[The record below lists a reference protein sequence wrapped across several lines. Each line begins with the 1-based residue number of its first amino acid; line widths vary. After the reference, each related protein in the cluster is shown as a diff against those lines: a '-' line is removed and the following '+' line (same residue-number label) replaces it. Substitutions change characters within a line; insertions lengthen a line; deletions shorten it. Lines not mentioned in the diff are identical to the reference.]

1 MKDREQKTR
10 ALRYS
15 VSKGWFPQLEVDV
28 QPPKALGK
36 NIVLMTDLDVFA
48 SMPDDFCGFRNV
60 VFDCKTTMKESAI
73 NRALWLRG
81 VLDRMHAEQGVC
93 ILRKNVIESD
103 HKLISTK
110 LGIILLA
117 EDEFE
122 IFAKS
127 TSRRYENELGHVC
140 DIEAWEKLFGLKEAY
155 PALAQALNFSRSVY
169 WMIDDAA
176 EACRR
181 TLVVIHDIRGELDPA
196 KEEHLAIAFD
206 LASLFARSLAILT
219 AYIFRAYL
227 LPKQQAELEEAVKVL
242 LYGGREAY
250 EHRNQLYKL
259 LLKERKGI
267 DADDGDLSLPDWER
281 FIHLVRQFLDSPN
294 DVAHVPLI
302 LREVAFS
309 YLRKSTNRAF
319 AKGLCVESPQAGRF
333 AVLII
338 DYLFKATKL
347 PAEFIEKGDNVL
359 MPLLER

>member
-1 MKDREQKTR
+1 MKDRDQKAK
-10 ALRYS
+10 ALKYS

-28 QPPKALGK
+28 QPPKAIGK

-48 SMPDDFCGFRNV
+48 SIPDDFCGFRNV
-60 VFDCKTTMKESAI
+60 VFDCKTGMKESAI

-93 ILRKNVIESD
+93 ILRKSAIESD

-127 TSRRYENELGHVC
+127 TSKRYEEDLGHVSNI
-140 DIEAWEKLFGLKEAY
+140 DAWEKLFALKTIY
-155 PALAQALNFSRSVY
+155 PALTQAVNFSRSAY

-181 TLVVIHDIRGELDPA
+181 TLAVIHDIRGELDPS
-196 KEEHLAIAFD
+196 KDEHLALAFD
-206 LASLFARSLAILT
+206 LASLFARSLAMLT

-227 LPKQQAELEEAVKVL
+227 HPKQQAELEEAVKVL

-259 LLKERKGI
+259 LKERKGL
-267 DADDGDLSLPDWER
+267 DNDNVDLSLPDWTR
-281 FIHLVRQFLDSPN
+281 FIQLVRQFLDSPN
-294 DVAHVPLI
+294 DVARVPLV
-302 LREVAFS
+302 LREVAFA
-309 YLRKSTNRAF
+309 YLRGSSDRRF

-338 DYLFKATKL
+338 DYLFKAAKL
-347 PAEFIEKGDNVL
+347 PAEFVNKGDGVL
-359 MPLLER
+359 IPLLEK